1 MVEAEGEDENELVER
16 RDKEGVVVGKLTAPC
31 LHQLEEALR
40 ENR

>member
-1 MVEAEGEDENELVER
+1 MVVGEEDDKGEVVGKREQER
-16 RDKEGVVVGKLTAPC
+16 VIGKLTAPC